1 MSRLRHTLRLVAR
14 ACVILFLMGRTA
26 FIYAMGW
33 CAMRLRGQTLAERQ
47 RFFGGCIFTLFRDL
61 GATFIKVGQIMST
74 RPDLLPPHIIHA
86 LQRLQDD
93 VGPFPFRLVRQ
104 TIETD
109 FGQTIEQLF
118 SEFAETPI
126 ASASVAQV
134 HRARLQSGELVA
146 VKVRRPD
153 IEELC
158 TFDLAVMRL
167 YASLLEL
174 FPSLKLLAPRESIE
188 QFGRAI
194 GLQLDFG
201 IEASNN
207 RRFRQNFAGE
217 VDVIVP
223 QLHEQL
229 CSKRVLVMEF
239 IEGVKILDFQRSGLE
254 PRRLGQLGFRIM
266 LKMVFA
272 DGFVHADLH
281 PGNILVTPAGKVAL
295 LDLGLV
301 AELDDSHRMAFAR
314 YFAAWAQGDGQTMA
328 DIMVKHSP
336 SPSIGDL
343 DGFRGAVQVFVNRY
357 HGKRLGEV
365 EVARVVFE
373 MMQILR
379 RYRVRVNATF
389 TMVNIAIAVTEGI
402 GKQLDPSL
410 DLMNEA
416 MPFFLTM
423 NFPTAL

>member
-1 MSRLRHTLRLVAR
+1 MSRLRHTLRLLAR

-26 FIYAMGW
+26 FFYAMGW
-33 CAMRLRGQTLAERQ
+33 CAMRLRGEPLVERQ
-47 RFFGGCIFTLFRDL
+47 RFFGACVFSLFRDL

-74 RPDLLPPHIIHA
+74 RPDLLPPHIIQA

-93 VGPFPFRLVRQ
+93 VGPFPFRFVRQ
-104 TIETD
+104 TLEAD

-134 HRARLQSGELVA
+134 HRARLRTGELVA

-201 IEASNN
+201 IEAGNN

-217 VDVIVP
+217 EDVIIP
-223 QLHEQL
+223 QLHEPL

-239 IEGVKILDFQRSGLE
+239 I
-254 PRRLGQLGFRIM
+254 
-266 LKMVFA
+266 
-272 DGFVHADLH
+272 
-281 PGNILVTPAGKVAL
+281 
-295 LDLGLV
+295 
-301 AELDDSHRMAFAR
+301 
-314 YFAAWAQGDGQTMA
+314 
-328 DIMVKHSP
+328 
-336 SPSIGDL
+336 
-343 DGFRGAVQVFVNRY
+343 
-357 HGKRLGEV
+357 
-365 EVARVVFE
+365 
-373 MMQILR
+373 
-379 RYRVRVNATF
+379 
-389 TMVNIAIAVTEGI
+389 
-402 GKQLDPSL
+402 
-410 DLMNEA
+410 
-416 MPFFLTM
+416 
-423 NFPTAL
+423 